1 MINYSLWC
9 FTMIFPDLGTTVTFP
24 APTTRISP
32 QPSDVMM
39 RNWDW
44 TPGPSPVSGRQLTMA
59 RERLAVGGGTGPV
72 VTLATRSR
80 VTEVAVCW
88 SWLGLSVARR
98 ALVVPRSPRPT
109 SLTQSWT
116 YRAECENTTG
126 SVLESVDSVT
136 VVLIMVP
143 SYHRHSYTHQ

>member
-1 MINYSLWC
+1 MLYN
-9 FTMIFPDLGTTVTFP
+9 DLPWPGDNCDLPRSHHQDFSSIQRCDDEELP
-24 APTTRISP
+24 HR
-32 QPSDVMM
+32 
-39 RNWDW
+39 DW
-44 TPGPSPVSGRQLTMA
+44 TPGPSPVSDWELRMA
-59 RERLAVGGGTGPV
+59 RERLGRWGVTGLV
-72 VTLATRSR
+72 VTLAMRSR

-88 SWLGLSVARR
+88 SWPSLSVARR

-143 SYHRHSYTHQ
+143 SYHHHSSTPQ